1 MRLVRPAV
9 LMHDTQVCVEP
20 LRNQHSIRLPPGP
33 CVPHALAHDESSR
46 HVHLV
51 QSVDQSPRSLK
62 WDGLVCVSRNE
73 NRGRIVGGD
82 VRNRRELTEHP
93 EYGLR
98 IGDERTRTR
107 LLINIVKLKT
117 RIDGPALA

>member
-1 MRLVRPAV
+1 M
-9 LMHDTQVCVEP
+9 
-20 LRNQHSIRLPPGP
+20 
-33 CVPHALAHDESSR
+33 PHALAHDESSR

-51 QSVDQSPRSLK
+51 QSVDQSPRLLK
-62 WDGLVCVSRNE
+62 WDSLVCVSMNE

-82 VRNRRELTEHP
+82 MRHRRELTEHP
-93 EYGLR
+93 EYGLPIR
-98 IGDERTRTR
+98 DERTRTG